1 MSSQSA
7 WALHPVFAQTGP
19 MRFSQVDVFAEA
31 PCRGNPLAVVH
42 DADGLTDE
50 ECARFANWTNLSETT
65 FLLPPTDPAADY
77 RVRIFTVERELP
89 FAGHPTLGSARAW
102 LAAGGVPATEGE
114 LVQECGAGLIPVRY
128 AGSRLSFAAPPFLR
142 SGPVDAADVERLGRG
157 LGVSPERIVHTQWI
171 DNGPGWVGVVLA
183 SAQEVLDLRP
193 DAAALADLKV
203 GVIGPHAEGGPA
215 DCEVR
220 AFVPGEGM
228 EDPVTGSLNAGFG
241 VWLTE
246 AGLAPDSFTVRQGTV
261 LGRDGRVDV
270 RREGDRVWVGGQATV
285 LIRGEVTL

>member
-42 DADGLTDE
+42 DAEGLTDE

-114 LVQECGAGLIPVRY
+114 LVQECGAGLI
-128 AGSRLSFAAPPFLR
+128 R
-142 SGPVDAADVERLGRG
+142 SGMPTVGSPSPHRPSSGR
-157 LGVSPERIVHTQWI
+157 VRWTPRTWS
-171 DNGPGWVGVVLA
+171 A
-183 SAQEVLDLRP
+183 SA
-193 DAAALADLKV
+193 AAW
-203 GVIGPHAEGGPA
+203 G
-215 DCEVR
+215 
-220 AFVPGEGM
+220 
-228 EDPVTGSLNAGFG
+228 
-241 VWLTE
+241 
-246 AGLAPDSFTVRQGTV
+246 
-261 LGRDGRVDV
+261 
-270 RREGDRVWVGGQATV
+270 
-285 LIRGEVTL
+285 